1 MRRVFTA
8 LFGVAAYAGGAWA
21 QPGDACISAEHV
33 VHAQA
38 GLPRVA
44 AAVDESHQLAI
55 SVSGTASSVLPGPDG
70 TGKAYPARLEV
81 ALSGRLPGVKVKVVN
96 AAKQKQTAA
105 EMAAEFDKLLAD
117 EKPALV
123 VWQTGTVDAIRG
135 IDPDDFR
142 SALNTGI
149 DKLQAAGADVILM
162 NMQYSPRTDSMIA
175 ADVYSENM
183 HGIALEREISLFDR
197 FAIMKEW
204 NDQGTF
210 DLYAATKNPET
221 AERVH
226 ACIGELLAAFV
237 VEGVDLARQPKEE
250 VR

>member
-1 MRRVFTA
+1 VRWVLVA
-8 LFGVAAYAGGAWA
+8 LVGVAACAGGARA
-21 QPGDACISAEHV
+21 QPSDTCISTE
-33 VHAQA
+33 VHAQV

-44 AAVDESHQLAI
+44 AAIDQAHQLAI
-55 SVSGTASSVLPGPDG
+55 SVSGTASSVLPGPNG
-70 TGKAYPARLEV
+70 TGKAYPARLEA
-81 ALSGRLPGVKVKVVN
+81 ALSERLKGVSVKVIN

-105 EMAAEFDKLLAD
+105 EMAAEFDKLLAE
-117 EKPALV
+117 EKPVLV

-142 SALNTGI
+142 SVLDAGI
-149 DKLQAAGADVILM
+149 DKLQSGGADVILM

-183 HGIALEREISLFDR
+183 QGVALEREIPLFDR

-204 NDQGTF
+204 NDEGTF

-221 AERVH
+221 AEHVH
-226 ACIGELLAAFV
+226 ACIGQLLADFV
-237 VEGVDLARQPKEE
+237 IEAVELARQPKD

>member
-1 MRRVFTA
+1 MRRVLTA

-21 QPGDACISAEHV
+21 QPSDACISAEHA

-44 AAVDESHQLAI
+44 DAIDHAHQLAI
-55 SVSGTASSVLPGPDG
+55 SVAGTASSVLPGPDG
-70 TGKAYPARLEV
+70 TGKAYPARLET
-81 ALSGRLPGVKVKVVN
+81 ALSGRLPGVSVKVVN

-105 EMAAEFDKLLAD
+105 EMAAEFDKLLNE
-117 EKPALV
+117 EKPSLV

-142 SALNTGI
+142 SALTTGI

-183 HGIALEREISLFDR
+183 QGVALEREIPLFDR

-204 NDQGTF
+204 NDEGTF
-210 DLYAATKNPET
+210 DLYAATKNRET

-226 ACIGELLAAFV
+226 ACIGELLADFV
-237 VEGVDLARQPKEE
+237 VEAADLARQPKEQ